1 MIFLIKNRLLVW
13 GVSVLIFY
21 FTNAC
26 TIRPLA
32 YNGAAADEN
41 EAENRNANPIRI
53 IAADAAYLK
62 ALYDHSGNYAV
73 TRRYPPVKNRARIN
87 GYLYRIKIVVIADGK
102 ESRWDAPFLVGYAAD
117 DGTNGTITLNSQR
130 KILRSRF
137 QYSFYFTLQA
147 KNKGEHIALWIGNTS
162 NKAEVP
168 FTRQWILT
176 LD

>member
-13 GVSVLIFY
+13 GVSFILFH

-32 YNGAAADEN
+32 SNRAAADEN
-41 EAENRNANPIRI
+41 AAGNRNTNPIRI
-53 IAADAAYLK
+53 IAARAAYLK
-62 ALYDHSGNYAV
+62 AVYDHSGNYAV

-87 GYLYRIKIVVIADGK
+87 GYLYRIEIVVIADGK
-102 ESRWDAPFLVGYAAD
+102 EAQWDAPFVVGYATAD
-117 DGTNGTITLNSQR
+117 GASGTITLNSQR
-130 KILRSRF
+130 KILRSHF
-137 QYSFYFTLQA
+137 QYSFYFTLQV
-147 KNKGEHIALWIGNTS
+147 KNKGERMVLWMGNTS

-168 FTRQWILT
+168 LTKQWILT